1 MPLADAPRTVDLLWT
16 GGWSS
21 TFRLLSALRLE
32 GAYVRPHYV
41 IDPANPCLELEVDAM
56 QRVRAWLGSASPDL
70 AERLLPT
77 TSASLDDLLEDDV
90 EAQRFARLKGHVGLG
105 RHYEWLGRYARH
117 AGLDEVE
124 VGGHRDDP
132 VMSLLRRCLR
142 RVRER
147 PFTGYRLAE
156 EARETDL
163 GIFARL
169 SFPLADLTRAD
180 MRRIALGAGFHESP
194 GADVVLPGAAA
205 RQALRRVREVPR
217 RRRGR
222 AGAPA
227 VAGRPPPPRPQV
239 AHPLGTVAQ
248 GRRPRRRLTAAV
260 AP

>member
-16 GGWSS
+16 GGWNS

-132 VMSLLRRCLR
+132 VMSLLRRCLH

-180 MRRIALGAGFHESP
+180 MRRIALGAGFHEP
-194 GADVVLPGAAA
+194 LELTWFCLA
-205 RQALRRVREVPR
+205 PR
-217 RRRGR
+217 RGKPCGVC
-222 AGAPA
+222 AKCHAA
-227 VAGRPPPPRPQV
+227 VEDGLGHLLSPAGR
-239 AHPLGTVAQ
+239 
-248 GRRPRRRLTAAV
+248 RLHALKWHTRWGPWHRV
-260 AP
+260 VDRVVG